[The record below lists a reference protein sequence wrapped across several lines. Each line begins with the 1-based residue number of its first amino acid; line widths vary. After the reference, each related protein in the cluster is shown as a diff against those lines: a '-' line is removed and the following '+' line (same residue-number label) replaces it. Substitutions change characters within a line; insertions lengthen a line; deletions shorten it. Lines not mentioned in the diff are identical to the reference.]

1 MHRKL
6 AVVLS
11 LVYYATGSPAWAS
24 SGASSH
30 ASQQVFGSKGD
41 GLSTAALP
49 AKGKYVANLT
59 ECPPLKPRE
68 PSTKRTVHNLRPDEF
83 SVVMAVGD
91 SITAG
96 CFAA

>member
-1 MHRKL
+1 MYRKL

-24 SGASSH
+24 SGPDSH
-30 ASQQVFGSKGD
+30 TSQQTLGPKGD
-41 GLSTAALP
+41 AIGPAALP

-68 PSTKRTVHNLRPDEF
+68 PSTKRTVHDLRPDEF